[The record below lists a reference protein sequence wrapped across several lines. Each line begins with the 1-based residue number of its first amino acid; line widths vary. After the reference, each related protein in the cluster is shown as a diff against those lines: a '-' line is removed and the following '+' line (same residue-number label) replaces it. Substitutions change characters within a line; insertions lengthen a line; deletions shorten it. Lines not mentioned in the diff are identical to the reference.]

1 MSQEKKSLEFFG
13 KNNVIWMIAGAV
25 LIVIGMLAM
34 MGGKSDNPNVFD
46 PNEVYSFRRITIA
59 PILIIAGFIV
69 EIFAIF
75 KKK

>member
-1 MSQEKKSLEFFG
+1 MRASTF
-13 KNNVIWMIAGAV
+13 
-25 LIVIGMLAM
+25 LIIVGMLAM
-34 MGGKSDNPNVFD
+34 IGGKSADPNVFD
-46 PNEVYSFRRITIA
+46 PNEVYSTRRITIA

>member
-1 MSQEKKSLEFFG
+1 MSQEKKSIEFFG
-13 KNNVIWMIAGAV
+13 KHNFVWMIVGAV
-25 LIVIGMLAM
+25 LIIVGMLAM
-34 MGGKSDNPNVFD
+34 IGGKSADPNVFD

-59 PILIIAGFIV
+59 PVLIIAGFIV

>member
-1 MSQEKKSLEFFG
+1 MSQEKKSLAFFG
-13 KNNVIWMIAGAV
+13 KHNYIWMMVGVI
-25 LIVIGMLAM
+25 LIIVGMLAM
-34 MGGKSDNPNVFD
+34 IGGKSADPNVFD
-46 PNEVYSFRRITIA
+46 PNEVYSTRRITIA

>member
-13 KNNVIWMIAGAV
+13 KNNVIWMIVGAA
-25 LIVIGMLAM
+25 LIIIGMLAM